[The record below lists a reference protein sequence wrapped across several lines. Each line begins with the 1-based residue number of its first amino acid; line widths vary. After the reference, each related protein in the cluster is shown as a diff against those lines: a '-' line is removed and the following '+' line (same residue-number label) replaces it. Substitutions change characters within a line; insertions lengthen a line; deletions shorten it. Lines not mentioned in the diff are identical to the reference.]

1 MPAPSDQL
9 TRLASGLPGLRLLV
23 LHGSR
28 ARREAHERSDW
39 DFAYVADRALDP
51 ERLRLLLI
59 EHLDTDAVDLA
70 DLATAGALLRYRV
83 ARDGV
88 RLYEAETGIFERF
101 RMDAIHTWCDLEPVL
116 TPLYEQVLLD
126 LERAR

>member
-1 MPAPSDQL
+1 MRVVPDTLPDAAA
-9 TRLASGLPGLRLLV
+9 RLPGLRLLV

-28 ARREAHERSDW
+28 ARGEAHERSDW
-39 DFAYVADRALDP
+39 DFAYVADRSLDP
-51 ERLRLLLI
+51 ERLRATLV
-59 EHLDTDAVDLA
+59 EHLETDAVDLA
-70 DLATAGALLRYRV
+70 DLGTAGALLRYRV

-88 RLYEAETGIFERF
+88 LLLETDPGTFDEF
-101 RMDAIHTWCDLEPVL
+101 RMDAIHTWCDMEPVL